1 MLQSTV
7 ISISG
12 LLIWYAF
19 KFLLVYHPKSSQT
32 TYILK
37 HLKYL
42 LPSIAVLALS
52 LSVWAS
58 NKCHYSLKHIA
69 AASVIISAAVVA
81 RGIMHMRQKNMYTF
95 LLPGQAACMAVLA
108 HMSGISIVAQPQST
122 CSAITTLL
130 SVALGLG
137 IVMQTVYL
145 RRRDVVE

>member
-19 KFLLVYHPKSSQT
+19 KFLLFYHPKSSQVL
-32 TYILK
+32 YIFK

-58 NKCHYSLKHIA
+58 NKCHHLLKHIA

-81 RGIMHMRQKNMYTF
+81 RGIMHMRNKTNLYTF
-95 LLPGQAACMAVLA
+95 LLPGQAACMAVLS
-108 HMSGISIVAQPQST
+108 HLSGISIVSQPQST
-122 CSAITTLL
+122 CSALTTLL
-130 SVALGLG
+130 SVAIGLG

-145 RRRDVVE
+145 KQSILK